1 MDEKENF
8 RYLVRVAN
16 TDLDGNKQ
24 VAAALRKIKGVSYS
38 FAAAVCSLSSVDR
51 MKKAGILTDE
61 EVKSLEMNIRN
72 APELMPAWMLNRRK
86 DVDDG
91 LNKHLLTTDLAYSL
105 ENDIKLMKKI
115 RSYRGIRHGMAAP
128 VRGQR
133 TRSNFR
139 RNKGK
144 VLGVVKKKVSGK
156 TQ

>member
-24 VAAALRKIKGVSYS
+24 IAAALRKIKGVSYS

-86 DVDDG
+86 DVEDG

-105 ENDIKLMKKI
+105 ENDVKLMKKI
-115 RSYRGIRHGMAAP
+115 RSYRGIRHGMGAP